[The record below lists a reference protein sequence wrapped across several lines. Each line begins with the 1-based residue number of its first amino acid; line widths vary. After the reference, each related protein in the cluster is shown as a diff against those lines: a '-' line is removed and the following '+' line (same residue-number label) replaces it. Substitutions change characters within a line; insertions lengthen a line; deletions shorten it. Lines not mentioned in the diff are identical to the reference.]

1 MLNYVFFL
9 VKSGEFLEMLNVNQ
23 VFIQNDVK
31 GFLAVGKDFDPPVLK
46 HDVLFKKLRINYCK
60 LVADEME

>member
-1 MLNYVFFL
+1 MLIYVFFL

-31 GFLAVGKDFDPPVLK
+31 GFLVVGKDFDPPVLK
-46 HDVLFKKLRINYCK
+46 HDVLFKS
-60 LVADEME
+60 